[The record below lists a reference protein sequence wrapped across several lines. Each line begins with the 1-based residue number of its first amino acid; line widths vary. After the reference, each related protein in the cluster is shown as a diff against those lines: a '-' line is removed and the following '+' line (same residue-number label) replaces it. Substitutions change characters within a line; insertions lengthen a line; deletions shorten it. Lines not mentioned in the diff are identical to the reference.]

1 MLFPHFAAV
10 IILLIGMIGAYV
22 SYLQSPRPWKF
33 FLIAGCS
40 LLLQTIQPFAPLMG
54 FIAIGAVFISHWLQ
68 TREFPWKDFWSLF
81 GVAVVQLPLLAYNF
95 NVFQNDPI
103 FREFSA
109 QNLTL
114 SPPLEYYIWG
124 FGLFWPVVLLGI
136 WKRKVFKNPGIAGML
151 AWIISALVL
160 AYLPW
165 QLQRRFMFG
174 FTLPIALVFASTVN
188 DHIVPWINSR
198 APAWLARRKTSILL
212 LVLPFFML
220 SSIYLTFGKAVYI
233 SQRPDDLFYPSPLVE
248 AIDWLGENA
257 GASDILLCGPDTGKL
272 VVARIGM
279 RVFIGHK
286 IETIGF
292 DDKYRRVR
300 IFYTGDLPL
309 EKLSTANITWVIYGP
324 YERALGGAFM
334 PGEDLTPAF
343 ENEDVVIY
351 AVVD

>member
-1 MLFPHFAAV
+1 MKQYWP
-10 IILLIGMIGAYV
+10 
-22 SYLQSPRPWKF
+22 SNWS
-33 FLIAGCS
+33 
-40 LLLQTIQPFAPLMG
+40 
-54 FIAIGAVFISHWLQ
+54 
-68 TREFPWKDFWSLF
+68 REFPWKDFWRLF
-81 GVAVVQLPLLAYNF
+81 GVAAVQLPLLAYNYT
-95 NVFQNDPI
+95 VFQNDPI

-114 SPPLEYYIWG
+114 SPPLEYYLWG

-151 AWIISALVL
+151 AWIIGALVL

-174 FTLPIALVFASTVN
+174 FSLPIALVFASTVN
-188 DHIVPWINSR
+188 DHVVPWINSR

-220 SSIYLTFGKAVYI
+220 SPLYLTFGKAGYI

-257 GASDILLCGPDTGKL
+257 GGSDILLCGPDTGKL
-272 VVARIGM
+272 AVARIGM

-286 IETIGF
+286 IETIGY
-292 DDKYRRVR
+292 DDKLHQVEVFFR
-300 IFYTGDLPL
+300 GGLPL

-324 YERALGGAFM
+324 YERALGEVFM
-334 PGEDLTPAF
+334 PGENLTPAF

-351 AVVD
+351 AVVH